1 MTALIPIT
9 LAEPVSRRGANRQ
22 RLPDQYRQYPTRAI
36 RRDGS
41 GRDQTEGDLVVTIFT
56 ATFTIV
62 WPYRT
67 KRPSANWLI
76 IDQYNQVY
84 DIDSV
89 GQNRETWNKLD
100 LRATQRD
107 INPNLTVEG
116 HGIPL
121 IPLEPSTPV
130 VTTQLRVGWSHE
142 PTFTHR
148 FLVKASN
155 SNEIVIPKSSG
166 GLYLGL
172 WRAAMAPETIFIGD
186 ELEDPDDTPL
196 NVRGMFRDD
205 PIAFSDLNQVAG
217 ELLVSV
223 YRHKSTLLGEETL
236 RVE

>member
-9 LAEPVSRRGANRQ
+9 LAEPVSRRGSDRQ
-22 RLPDQYRQYPTRAI
+22 RLPDQYRQYPTRAT

-41 GRDQTEGDLVVTIFT
+41 GRDQIEGDLVVTIFQ
-56 ATFTIV
+56 ATFTV
-62 WPYRT
+62 AWPYRT
-67 KRPSANWLI
+67 KRPQPDWLI
-76 IDQYNQVY
+76 IDQFNQVY

-100 LRATQRD
+100 LRATQRAP
-107 INPNLTVEG
+107 NPELTAEG

-121 IPLEPSTPV
+121 IPLDPATPV
-130 VTTQLRVGWSHE
+130 STTQLRVGWSHE

-172 WRAAMAPETIFIGD
+172 WRAEEAPMCVFIGAS
-186 ELEDPDDTPL
+186 PD
-196 NVRGMFRDD
+196 VRNMFRD
-205 PIAFSDLNQVAG
+205 PIAFSDLNQIPG
-217 ELLVSV
+217 ELLVSA
-223 YRHKSTLLGEETL
+223 YRHKSTLVGEETL
-236 RVE
+236 RVQ